1 MMLQRDAA
9 VALVLSP
16 GSDGDDLLILLRA
29 TVEGDPW
36 SGHIALPGGRV
47 DADDLSLEHTAR
59 RETREET
66 GIDLSASACVARLDD
81 VAPQSSRAPS
91 VRVAPFVFRYDGPR
105 VITLSDEIAA
115 AWWIPVAEFA
125 RADAWRSFSVVIA
138 EGSTIEARGF
148 DVAGHVLW
156 GLTERILALFL
167 ENHDGS

>member
-1 MMLQRDAA
+1 MMRQRDAA
-9 VALVLSP
+9 VALVLSR
-16 GSDGDDLLILLRA
+16 GAAGDDLLVLLRA

-47 DADDLSLEHTAR
+47 DADDSSLEHTAR
-59 RETREET
+59 RETWEET
-66 GIDLSASACVARLDD
+66 GLDLSASACVARLAQ
-81 VAPQSSRAPS
+81 VTPHSSRAPS

-125 RADAWRSFSVVIA
+125 RAEAWRTTSVVIA
-138 EGSTIEARGF
+138 EGSQIEVRGF
-148 DVAGHVLW
+148 DVAGNVLW

-167 ENHDGS
+167 ETLDGS